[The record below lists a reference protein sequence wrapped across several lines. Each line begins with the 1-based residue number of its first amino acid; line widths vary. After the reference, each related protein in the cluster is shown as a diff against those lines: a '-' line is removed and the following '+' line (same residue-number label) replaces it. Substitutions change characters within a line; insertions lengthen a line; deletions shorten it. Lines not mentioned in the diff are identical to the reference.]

1 MKKRIFALA
10 AIISLAVAGFSTN
23 LAFSPQEGEETIGQ
37 AQAAAVKA
45 APLRTLVGQVTNIMA
60 KAKKTEPTVFS
71 LRFFPAEAEADSV
84 ITLAAPASLG
94 KVNMLDLYLVQFETG
109 AQGNQ
114 VAKLEKCDWRRVR
127 VTSGRADSNLVVW
140 RYRSNNETYIARVF
154 PKKSKR

>member
-1 MKKRIFALA
+1 MKKRIFALIA
-10 AIISLAVAGFSTN
+10 LAFLAVVGFSVG
-23 LAFSPQEGEETIGQ
+23 LSSE
-37 AQAAAVKA
+37 AADNPASTDKAEAVPTA
-45 APLRTLVGQVTNIMA
+45 SSYTVVGQVVNVMA

-94 KVNMLDLYLVQFETG
+94 KVNMLDLYLVQFETT

-127 VTSGRADSNLVVW
+127 VASGRADSNLVVW
-140 RYRSNNETYIARVF
+140 RYRSNNETYIVRVF
-154 PKKSKR
+154 SKKAKK